1 MSEFKL
7 KSEKL
12 PRVTDLEISG
22 GNLSPFLEIRTV
34 RSASI

>member
-22 GNLSPFLEIRTV
+22 GHLSPFLGIRTV
-34 RSASI
+34 EGAPI